1 MPQNS
6 PAKNSPPKKALP
18 KKSLRRRIA
27 GWTLVTAAVLLGLPA
42 AVLSFLLAAAIGAPI
57 PLAMVCGLAAT
68 VVCCA
73 ALAGLGARLS
83 FRRRRLVTLLV
94 TCGMA
99 GTVALASA
107 LTIFRPLGVAPVPL
121 PPQATRYWDLPT
133 GSRIAYTMTPGTG
146 RRSATPIVR
155 LHGGPGTPG
164 AGPDDLDRELAGRG
178 FDVYTYDQLGAGR
191 SQRLADPTGYTVARQ
206 VADLEAIRRRINA
219 ERLIL
224 VGSSW
229 GATLAAHYMASHP
242 ANVAKVVF
250 TSPGALWSPAWEKKG
265 EGDIW
270 DRLTPQQRSRMD
282 ELEASPRL
290 IAWSVLMGV
299 SPRAAHALVPDREI
313 DPLFDEL
320 LSTVG
325 SAATCNPGR
334 PLHEPSSRAGF
345 YANQL
350 TSDDALK
357 VPDPRPALR
366 ANRTPGLIL
375 RGQCDYKRP
384 EIAADYRDT
393 LSGAT
398 LLQIPN
404 AGHVIEAEQPAL
416 YRAAITA
423 FLTGRPLP
431 RIP

>member
-1 MPQNS
+1 MTL
-6 PAKNSPPKKALP
+6 K
-18 KKSLRRRIA
+18 RIA
-27 GWTLVTAAVLLGLPA
+27 GWSLVTIAVLLAIPLA
-42 AVLSFLLAAAIGAPI
+42 ALSFVLTVAAGAPI
-57 PLAMVCGLAAT
+57 PVAMASGLIAT
-68 VVCCA
+68 MSCCA
-73 ALAGLGARLS
+73 ALTGLGARLAV
-83 FRRRRLVTLLV
+83 RRRRLLTLLV
-94 TCGMA
+94 TGGVTTA
-99 GTVALASA
+99 VVITSA
-107 LTIFRPLGVAPVPL
+107 LTIFRPLGYAPTPL
-121 PPQATRYWDLPT
+121 PSQATRYWDLPT
-133 GSRIAYTMTPGTG
+133 GSRIAYTFTPGMG
-146 RRSATPIVR
+146 RRSPTPVVR

-164 AGPDDLDRELAGRG
+164 AGPDELDRELTARG
-178 FDVYTYDQLGAGR
+178 FDVYTYDQLGSGR

-206 VADLEAIRRRINA
+206 LADLEAVRREINA
-219 ERLIL
+219 ARLIL

-229 GATLAAHYMASHP
+229 GATLGAQYMAAHP

-250 TSPGALWSPAWEKKG
+250 TSPGALWAPAWEKKG

-270 DRLTPQQRSRMD
+270 DRLTPAQRERMD

-299 SPRAAHALVPDREI
+299 SPRAAHSLVPDGEI

-325 SAATCNPGR
+325 SAATCDPGR
-334 PLHEPSSRAGF
+334 PLHEASSRAGF

-366 ANRTPGLIL
+366 ANRTPALIL

-384 EIAADYRDT
+384 EIAGDYRDA
-393 LSGAT
+393 LPGAT

-416 YRAAITA
+416 YRAAVIA

-431 RIP
+431 RVA